1 MNTSFFGELL
11 QRVRVTGLDVLG
23 TANIELSDGAEPW
36 TRSWLAD
43 RMMVIA
49 GGSVQVRKN
58 IIAERVLGLPRNY

>member
-1 MNTSFFGELL
+1 L
-11 QRVRVTGLDVLG
+11 QRVRVTGLEVLG
-23 TANIELSDGAEPW
+23 TAAIELSPEAEPW

-58 IIAERVLGLPRNY
+58 IIAERILGLPRNY